1 MSDSSKSGQPELPR
15 PFGNYS
21 LLKLLARGGM
31 GEIYLARTGG
41 ITGFEKYYAVKKL
54 LKKFT
59 HDNDVGARFV
69 DEAKL
74 GARLQHPNI
83 VQVYD
88 LGRVSDELYMA
99 TEFVDG
105 FDLRRVLRFCH
116 EKKKRI
122 PLDIALFIVRE
133 VLSGLAYAHR
143 QVDAEGQSINLIHR
157 DISPQ
162 NVLVSF
168 EGEVK
173 IIDFGLAKSTQRS
186 QETQANVLLGNFG
199 YMSPEQARGQ
209 ILDVRTD
216 VYSCGIVLFE
226 LVTGTKRF
234 VEENPL
240 KLLEM
245 VARPTPIMPSDRM
258 ASAPKAV
265 DRIYG
270 KATSQDKEQRYASA
284 EAFRDDVTTALHRLN
299 PRASRENLAQFLN
312 HLFLGGQAPPSVDN
326 DVLNKSVVLVARELH
341 ADMESLSTGSANPAE
356 DLKNRALGQNFGED
370 APQTS
375 SHALLRSAR
384 VGDVLSHEAITG
396 DAALPAPLL
405 SGPPHTAVAAPPADP
420 QSLDGADI
428 IPLDEMPLVDS
439 AFEAVGLTAQ
449 IKNEVRTE
457 EPPSSQ
463 DGAVLAES
471 GEADSDSQGP
481 TRVYDSPSWPG
492 GDDATR
498 ASGPPP
504 TRAGPMSDDEA
515 ASREVQRQLEAQAH
529 VDVQRQLEQ
538 QTAQAAI
545 RRQLEA
551 QMQAQMQAQVQ
562 AQMQA
567 QVQAQMQAQGAEQAR
582 QQEIARQAELQRQAA
597 QQAQREE
604 QARQQA
610 QARLLEQQARQ
621 QALAQQLDEAQE
633 AQVTSPRDGPATSQP
648 ATSQPGRVP
657 PASSKRIQG
666 LTGATATETAMP
678 AVNIPALSPP
688 TNTPSA
694 TVAKPRRVQQDS
706 QPSIVISADL
716 ESEVI
721 EEGATMRNP
730 RAQGGFGEG
739 GAHESLVIDFGSGEP
754 GSSDEEFP
762 IDLDSGSTPIRPAA
776 RPMGK
781 PVVPAIAAARPRR
794 ASDEGPP
801 TTMPPPTRRR

>member
-1 MSDSSKSGQPELPR
+1 MSDKPGQELPR
-15 PFGNYS
+15 NFGSYS

-31 GEIYLARTGG
+31 GEIYLARTQG

-59 HDNDVGARFV
+59 HDNDVGGRFV

-88 LGRVSDELYMA
+88 LGRVSEELYMA

-216 VYSCGIVLFE
+216 IYSCGIVLFE

-245 VARPTPIMPSDRM
+245 VARPTPIMPSDRVP
-258 ASAPKAV
+258 SAPKAL
-265 DRIYG
+265 DKIYA
-270 KATSQDKEQRYASA
+270 KATAQDKEQRYPTA

-326 DVLNKSVVLVARELH
+326 DVLNKSVVLVARDLH
-341 ADMESLSTGSANPAE
+341 AGLDVLSSGSAAE
-356 DLKNRALGQNFGED
+356 DLKNRALGQGFAED
-370 APQTS
+370 APQTD
-375 SHALLRSAR
+375 SHPLLRSAR
-384 VGDVLSHEAITG
+384 VGDVLSHESITG
-396 DAALPAPLL
+396 EVMPSSDPATLL
-405 SGPPHTAVAAPPADP
+405 AEAGPAVMDL
-420 QSLDGADI
+420 SLDAPAISDDSD
-428 IPLDEMPLVDS
+428 LDS
-439 AFEAVGLTAQ
+439 AFENLGLTAQ
-449 IKNEVRTE
+449 IKNEVRTNE
-457 EPPSSQ
+457 QPPSSQ
-463 DGAVLAES
+463 DGAVMSAE
-471 GEADSDSQGP
+471 DDTQRP
-481 TRVYDSPSWPG
+481 TRVYDSPSWP
-492 GDDATR
+492 A
-498 ASGPPP
+498 A
-504 TRAGPMSDDEA
+504 AAAEA
-515 ASREVQRQLEAQAH
+515 APDDGNDLRLQLEQQQAQQEVQRQLEQQAVDLEVQRQLEAEMAVQMQMQEQLQLQA
-529 VDVQRQLEQ
+529 QMQEQMQLQARQSAQQEQ
-538 QTAQAAI
+538 ARQENAA
-545 RRQLEA
+545 RQLEA
-551 QMQAQMQAQVQ
+551 QRQAAAAAQAV
-562 AQMQA
+562 
-567 QVQAQMQAQGAEQAR
+567 EDQAR
-582 QQEIARQAELQRQAA
+582 QASTQRQ
-597 QQAQREE
+597 
-604 QARQQA
+604 
-610 QARLLEQQARQ
+610 LEQQARQ
-621 QALAQQLDEAQE
+621 QALQQQMAEAQA
-633 AQVTSPRDGPATSQP
+633 AQAPPPTSQVRSTP
-648 ATSQPGRVP
+648 LGPTPSR
-657 PASSKRIQG
+657 RIQALSG
-666 LTGATATETAMP
+666 GAATETAMP
-678 AVNIPALSPP
+678 AVNLSPP
-688 TNTPSA
+688 PPLAPASTSSTSTSSTSPPSSMPSVTA
-694 TVAKPRRVQQDS
+694 PKKPRSSSSD

-716 ESEVI
+716 ESEVL
-721 EEGATMRNP
+721 EDQATMRNP
-730 RAQGGFGEG
+730 RASAGGGGGGGFGEG
-739 GAHESLVIDFGSGEP
+739 GTHDSLIIDFASET
-754 GSSDEEFP
+754 GSSDEEIP
-762 IDLDSGSTPIRPAA
+762 VVEGTPSPIRPAA

-781 PVVPAIAAARPRR
+781 AVAPVVAAAKPRR

-801 TTMPPPTRRR
+801 STMPPPTRRR

>member
-1 MSDSSKSGQPELPR
+1 MSDKPATDALPR
-15 PFGNYS
+15 SFGTYS

-31 GEIYLARTGG
+31 GEIYLARTQG

-59 HDNDVGARFV
+59 HDHDVGGRFV

-88 LGRVSDELYMA
+88 LGRVSEELYMA

-143 QVDAEGQSINLIHR
+143 QLDAEGQSINLIHR

-209 ILDVRTD
+209 LLDVRTD
-216 VYSCGIVLFE
+216 IYSCGIVLFE

-245 VARPTPIMPSDRM
+245 VARPTPIMPSDRVP
-258 ASAPKAV
+258 SAPKAL
-265 DRIYG
+265 DKIYAI
-270 KATSQDKEQRYASA
+270 ATAHDKEQRYVTA

-326 DVLNKSVVLVARELH
+326 DVLNKSVVLVARDLH
-341 ADMESLSTGSANPAE
+341 VGVDALSSGSAAD
-356 DLKNRALGQNFGED
+356 DLKNRELGQGFAED
-370 APQTS
+370 APQTA
-375 SHALLRSAR
+375 SHPLLRSAR

-396 DAALPAPLL
+396 APVLLPLDPATLL
-405 SGPPHTAVAAPPADP
+405 SEAGPAV
-420 QSLDGADI
+420 LDLSDAVSG
-428 IPLDEMPLVDS
+428 EGS
-439 AFEAVGLTAQ
+439 AFDTIGLTAQ
-449 IKNEVRTE
+449 IKNAVGSSVSASSLDESVVSAEEVTLT
-457 EPPSSQ
+457 PS
-463 DGAVLAES
+463 
-471 GEADSDSQGP
+471 
-481 TRVYDSPSWPG
+481 RVVYESPSWV
-492 GDDATR
+492 
-498 ASGPPP
+498 
-504 TRAGPMSDDEA
+504 AGPSTQDADDVEA
-515 ASREVQRQLEAQAH
+515 LREVQRQLELQRQLDAQMQARLAAEAAAQQASQRQAQLEAQRLAVQQAQAAEEQARQAAI
-529 VDVQRQLEQ
+529 QRQLEQ
-538 QTAQAAI
+538 QRLLAF
-545 RRQLEA
+545 
-551 QMQAQMQAQVQ
+551 
-562 AQMQA
+562 
-567 QVQAQMQAQGAEQAR
+567 EQ
-582 QQEIARQAELQRQAA
+582 QQAEAA
-597 QQAQREE
+597 ALSHGVRTPSGRIK
-604 QARQQA
+604 A
-610 QARLLEQQARQ
+610 LLPTESAIQ
-621 QALAQQLDEAQE
+621 
-633 AQVTSPRDGPATSQP
+633 SPVA
-648 ATSQPGRVP
+648 AAP
-657 PASSKRIQG
+657 PAPPSPSPSPSTSSSSVSSVP
-666 LTGATATETAMP
+666 TG
-678 AVNIPALSPP
+678 SFR
-688 TNTPSA
+688 
-694 TVAKPRRVQQDS
+694 KPRS
-706 QPSIVISADL
+706 TTPSIVISADL
-716 ESEVI
+716 EPL
-721 EEGATMRNP
+721 EELATTRNP
-730 RAQGGFGEG
+730 RASGVPSPGPGGFL
-739 GAHESLVIDFGSGEP
+739 ESST
-754 GSSDEEFP
+754 SDSLI
-762 IDLDSGSTPIRPAA
+762 IDLASSESGPAEEEEIPVVEGTPSPIRPAA

-781 PVVPAIAAARPRR
+781 AVSVVSARPRR

-801 TTMPPPTRRR
+801 STMPPPTRRR